1 MNPNNLF
8 AGYSYKEKIRFM
20 EFREQLQQEE
30 ERLDRISKQGE
41 VYDHE

>member
-8 AGYSYKEKIRFM
+8 SGYSYKEKVRFLA
-20 EFREQLQQEE
+20 FREQLQEE
-30 ERLDRISKQGE
+30 ERLDRISGKGE

>member
-1 MNPNNLF
+1 MTPNNLF

-30 ERLDRISKQGE
+30 DLDRISSKKE
-41 VYDHE
+41 VYDSE